1 MLFSVPLSFGI
12 IRSIQTLRRQ
22 CETKGIVDKCPGKS
36 EDDAAKGDVRE
47 VHEYENT
54 AEDRPDYK
62 HVASTASYVGART
75 HEPDASLRKRD
86 GVAVAAFEDGVLLK
100 GRGMPVWRYFCIPA
114 CKQ

>member
-1 MLFSVPLSFGI
+1 M
-12 IRSIQTLRRQ
+12 RRKV
-22 CETKGIVDKCPGKS
+22 TY
-36 EDDAAKGDVRE
+36 E

-86 GVAVAAFEDGVLLK
+86 GVAVAAFEDGVFVEGEGHARLEILLHSCLQAVRF
-100 GRGMPVWRYFCIPA
+100 GYWYEMTESRA
-114 CKQ
+114 